1 MAEESQDDKTEE
13 PTARRLEKAKE
24 DGQVLRSQDMTI
36 AAVTA
41 TVIAAMY
48 LGGFWMGPRFVD
60 VFTQALTI
68 PANYA
73 FEENLAVT
81 RLSILA
87 VDSFITVTPVFALA
101 IVAAIGS
108 ATALGG
114 FVFSAKA
121 FAPKAS
127 KLNPIKGM
135 SRIFG
140 LKALVELTK
149 SLLKF
154 MLVAGIG
161 GSYLYFNFDSIMSVG
176 DMPIDAAIAQSVE
189 TVLLGALI
197 ATVALV
203 LIALIDVPYQRYEF
217 IKKLKMTKQEVKDE
231 MKDIEGQPEVRQ
243 RIRAKQREM
252 AQQRQ
257 LDDVP
262 SADVVVTNPQH
273 FAVALVYEMDKEEA
287 PRVVAKGKNFMAKKI
302 RDKAGES
309 GVEIFEAPL
318 LARALYFTSDVGM
331 YIPHGLFHAVAQVI
345 AYVYSLN
352 SVAPGAQ
359 KMTRPKPQVPE
370 ELIFD
375 ESGRR
380 RSQTPPPN
388 SRQ

>member
-36 AAVTA
+36 AAVTV

-60 VFTQALTI
+60 TFTEALTI
-68 PANYA
+68 PSNYA
-73 FEENLAVT
+73 FEANLALN

-87 VDSFITVTPVFALA
+87 LDSFVTVIPVFVLA

-127 KLNPIKGM
+127 KLNPIKCM

-149 SLLKF
+149 ALLKF
-154 MLVAGIG
+154 SLVAGIG
-161 GSYLYFNFDSIMSVG
+161 GSYLYFNFDTIMSVG
-176 DMPIDAAIAQSVE
+176 DMPIDRAIAQSVE
-189 TVLLGALI
+189 TVLLGALV

-217 IKKLKMTKQEVKDE
+217 IKKLKMTKQEIKDE

-302 RDKAGES
+302 RERAGENS
-309 GVEIFEAPL
+309 VEIFEAPL

-352 SVAPGAQ
+352 SVAPDGQ
-359 KMTRPKPQVPE
+359 KMTKPKPNVPE

-380 RSQTPPPN
+380 SSDLGPAH
-388 SRQ
+388 

>member
-1 MAEESQDDKTEE
+1 
-13 PTARRLEKAKE
+13 
-24 DGQVLRSQDMTI
+24 
-36 AAVTA
+36 
-41 TVIAAMY
+41 
-48 LGGFWMGPRFVD
+48 MGPRFVD
-60 VFTQALTI
+60 TFTEALTI
-68 PANYA
+68 PSNYA
-73 FEENLAVT
+73 FEANLALN

-87 VDSFITVTPVFALA
+87 LDSFVTVIPVFVLA

-140 LKALVELTK
+140 LKALVELSK
-149 SLLKF
+149 ALLKF
-154 MLVAGIG
+154 SLVAGIG
-161 GSYLYFNFDSIMSVG
+161 GSYLYFNFDTIMSVG
-176 DMPIDAAIAQSVE
+176 DMPIDRAIAQSVE
-189 TVLLGALI
+189 TVLLGALV

-217 IKKLKMTKQEVKDE
+217 IKKLKMTKQEIKDE

-302 RDKAGES
+302 RERAGENS
-309 GVEIFEAPL
+309 VEIFEAPL

-352 SVAPGAQ
+352 SVAPDGQ
-359 KMTRPKPQVPE
+359 KMTKPKPKVPE

-380 RSQTPPPN
+380 SSDLGPAH
-388 SRQ
+388 

>member
-36 AAVTA
+36 AAVTV

-60 VFTQALTI
+60 TFTEALTI
-68 PANYA
+68 PSNYA
-73 FEENLAVT
+73 FEANLALN

-87 VDSFITVTPVFALA
+87 LDSFVTVIPVFVLA

-140 LKALVELTK
+140 LKALVEFTK
-149 SLLKF
+149 ALLKF
-154 MLVAGIG
+154 SLVAGIG
-161 GSYLYFNFDSIMSVG
+161 GSYLYFNFDTIMSVG
-176 DMPIDAAIAQSVE
+176 DMPIDRAIAQSVE
-189 TVLLGALI
+189 TVLLGALV

-217 IKKLKMTKQEVKDE
+217 IKKLKMTKQEIKDE

-302 RDKAGES
+302 RERAGENS
-309 GVEIFEAPL
+309 VEIFEAPL

-352 SVAPGAQ
+352 SVAPDGQ
-359 KMTRPKPQVPE
+359 KMTKPKPKVPE

-380 RSQTPPPN
+380 SSGLGPAH
-388 SRQ
+388 

>member
-36 AAVTA
+36 AAVTV

-60 VFTQALTI
+60 TFTEALTI
-68 PANYA
+68 PSNYA
-73 FEENLAVT
+73 FEANLALN

-87 VDSFITVTPVFALA
+87 LDSFVTVIPVFVLA

-127 KLNPIKGM
+127 KLNPIKGI

-140 LKALVELTK
+140 LKALVELSK
-149 SLLKF
+149 ALLKF
-154 MLVAGIG
+154 SLVAGIG
-161 GSYLYFNFDSIMSVG
+161 GSYLYFNFDTIMSVG
-176 DMPIDAAIAQSVE
+176 DMPIDRAIAQSVE
-189 TVLLGALI
+189 TVLLGALV

-217 IKKLKMTKQEVKDE
+217 IKKLKMTKQEIKDE

-302 RDKAGES
+302 RERAGENS
-309 GVEIFEAPL
+309 VEIFEAPL

-352 SVAPGAQ
+352 SVAPDGQ
-359 KMTRPKPQVPE
+359 KMTKPKPKVPE

-380 RSQTPPPN
+380 SSDLGPAH
-388 SRQ
+388 

>member
-36 AAVTA
+36 AAVTV

-60 VFTQALTI
+60 TFTEALTI
-68 PANYA
+68 PSNYA
-73 FEENLAVT
+73 FEANLALN

-87 VDSFITVTPVFALA
+87 LDSFVTVIPVFVLA

-127 KLNPIKGM
+127 KLNPINGM

-140 LKALVELTK
+140 LKALVELSK
-149 SLLKF
+149 ALLKF
-154 MLVAGIG
+154 SLVAGIG
-161 GSYLYFNFDSIMSVG
+161 GSYLYFNFDTIMSVG
-176 DMPIDAAIAQSVE
+176 DMPIDRAIAQSVE
-189 TVLLGALI
+189 TVLLGALV

-217 IKKLKMTKQEVKDE
+217 IKKLKMTKQEIKDE

-302 RDKAGES
+302 RERAGENS
-309 GVEIFEAPL
+309 VEIFEAPL

-352 SVAPGAQ
+352 SVAPDGQ
-359 KMTRPKPQVPE
+359 KMTKPKPKVPE

-380 RSQTPPPN
+380 SSDLGPAH
-388 SRQ
+388 

>member
-36 AAVTA
+36 AAVTCS
-41 TVIAAMY
+41 VIASLY
-48 LGGFWMGPRFVD
+48 LGGFWMGPRFVNT
-60 VFTQALTI
+60 FTEALTI

-73 FEENLAVT
+73 FEENLGVE
-81 RLSILA
+81 SF
-87 VDSFITVTPVFALA
+87 VDPHLGQLYNRHSRFALA

-140 LKALVELTK
+140 LKALVELGK
-149 SLLKF
+149 ALAKF
-154 MLVAGIG
+154 SLVASIG
-161 GSYLYFNFDSIMSVG
+161 GGYLYLNFDSILNIGNS
-176 DMPIDAAIAQSVE
+176 PINLAIAESVE
-189 TVLLGALI
+189 TVLLGALV

-203 LIALIDVPYQRYEF
+203 VIAMIDVPYQRYEF
-217 IKKLKMTKQEVKDE
+217 IKKLKMTKQEIKDE
-231 MKDIEGQPEVRQ
+231 MKEVEGQPEVKQ

-262 SADVVVTNPQH
+262 GADVVITNPQH

-287 PRVVAKGKNFMAKKI
+287 PRVVAKGKNFMAKRI
-302 RDKAGES
+302 RES
-309 GVEIFEAPL
+309 ANDNDVEIFEAPL
-318 LARALYFTSDVGM
+318 LARALYFTCDVGM
-331 YIPHGLFHAVAQVI
+331 YIPSGLFHGVAQVI
-345 AYVYSLN
+345 AYVYGLN
-352 SVAPGAQ
+352 SVAPGGQRLA
-359 KMTRPKPQVPE
+359 KPKPQVPE
-370 ELIFD
+370 DLIFD
-375 ESGRR
+375 ETGRR
-380 RSQTPPPN
+380 QPEPSNTKA
-388 SRQ
+388 

>member
-36 AAVTA
+36 AAVTV

-60 VFTQALTI
+60 TFTEALTI
-68 PANYA
+68 PSNYA
-73 FEENLAVT
+73 FEANLALN

-87 VDSFITVTPVFALA
+87 LDSFVTVIPVFVLA

-140 LKALVELTK
+140 LKALVELSK
-149 SLLKF
+149 ALLKF
-154 MLVAGIG
+154 SLVAGIG
-161 GSYLYFNFDSIMSVG
+161 GSYLYFNFDTIMSVG
-176 DMPIDAAIAQSVE
+176 DMPIDRAIAQSVE
-189 TVLLGALI
+189 TVLLGALV

-217 IKKLKMTKQEVKDE
+217 IKKLKMTKQEIKDE

-302 RDKAGES
+302 RERAGENS
-309 GVEIFEAPL
+309 VEIFEAPL

-352 SVAPGAQ
+352 SVAPDGQ
-359 KMTRPKPQVPE
+359 KMTKPKPKVPE

-380 RSQTPPPN
+380 SSDLCPAH
-388 SRQ
+388 

>member
-36 AAVTA
+36 AAVTV

-60 VFTQALTI
+60 AFTEALTI
-68 PANYA
+68 PSNYA
-73 FEENLAVT
+73 FEANLALN

-87 VDSFITVTPVFALA
+87 LDSFVTVIPVFVLA

-149 SLLKF
+149 ALLKF
-154 MLVAGIG
+154 SLVAGIG
-161 GSYLYFNFDSIMSVG
+161 GSYLYFNFDTIMSVG
-176 DMPIDAAIAQSVE
+176 DMPIDRAIAQSVE
-189 TVLLGALI
+189 TVLLGALV

-203 LIALIDVPYQRYEF
+203 LMAVIDVPYQRYEF
-217 IKKLKMTKQEVKDE
+217 IKKLKMTKQEIKDE

-302 RDKAGES
+302 RERAGENS
-309 GVEIFEAPL
+309 VEIFDAPL

-352 SVAPGAQ
+352 SVAPDGQ
-359 KMTRPKPQVPE
+359 KMTKPKPKVPE

-380 RSQTPPPN
+380 SSDLGPAH
-388 SRQ
+388 

>member
-36 AAVTA
+36 AAVTV

-60 VFTQALTI
+60 TFTEALTI
-68 PANYA
+68 PSNYA
-73 FEENLAVT
+73 FEANLALN

-87 VDSFITVTPVFALA
+87 LDSFVTVIPVFVLA

-140 LKALVELTK
+140 LKALVELSK
-149 SLLKF
+149 ALLKF
-154 MLVAGIG
+154 SLVAGIG
-161 GSYLYFNFDSIMSVG
+161 GSYLYFNFDTIMSVG
-176 DMPIDAAIAQSVE
+176 DMPIDRAIAQSVE
-189 TVLLGALI
+189 TVLLGALV

-217 IKKLKMTKQEVKDE
+217 IKKLKMTKQEIKDE

-302 RDKAGES
+302 RERAGENS
-309 GVEIFEAPL
+309 VEIFEAPL
-318 LARALYFTSDVGM
+318 LARALYFTSEVGM

-352 SVAPGAQ
+352 SVAPDGQ
-359 KMTRPKPQVPE
+359 KMTKPKPKVPE

-380 RSQTPPPN
+380 SSDLGPAH
-388 SRQ
+388 

>member
-36 AAVTA
+36 AAVTC
-41 TVIAAMY
+41 TVIGSLY
-48 LGGFWMGPRFVD
+48 LGGFWMGPRFVET
-60 VFTQALTI
+60 FAQALTI

-73 FEENLAVT
+73 FEEDLALN

-87 VDSFITVTPVFALA
+87 LDSFATVIPVFALA
-101 IVAAIGS
+101 IFAAIGS

-135 SRIFG
+135 NRIFG
-140 LKALVELTK
+140 LKALVELGK
-149 SLLKF
+149 ALAKF
-154 MLVAGIG
+154 SLVASIG
-161 GSYLYFNFDSIMSVG
+161 GFYLYFNFDSILKIG
-176 DMPIDAAIAQSVE
+176 DTPINLAIAASVE
-189 TVLLGALI
+189 TVLLGALV

-203 LIALIDVPYQRYEF
+203 IIAMIDVPYQRYEF
-217 IKKLKMTKQEVKDE
+217 IKKLKMTKQEIKDE
-231 MKDIEGQPEVRQ
+231 MKEIEGQPEVKQ

-262 SADVVVTNPQH
+262 GADVVITNPQH

-287 PRVVAKGKNFMAKKI
+287 PRVVAKGKNFMAKRI
-302 RDKAGES
+302 RES
-309 GVEIFEAPL
+309 ANDNAVEIFEAPL
-318 LARALYFTSDVGM
+318 LARALYFTCDVGM
-331 YIPHGLFHAVAQVI
+331 YIPSGLFHAVAQVI
-345 AYVYSLN
+345 AYVYGLN
-352 SVAPGAQ
+352 SVTPDGQ
-359 KMTRPKPQVPE
+359 RVVRPKPQVPE
-370 ELIFD
+370 DLVFD

-380 RSQTPPPN
+380 QSGSADAQAL
-388 SRQ
+388 

>member
-36 AAVTA
+36 AAVTV

-60 VFTQALTI
+60 TFTEALTI
-68 PANYA
+68 PSNYA
-73 FEENLAVT
+73 FEANLALN

-87 VDSFITVTPVFALA
+87 LDSFVTVIPVFVLA

-149 SLLKF
+149 ALLKF
-154 MLVAGIG
+154 SLVAGIG
-161 GSYLYFNFDSIMSVG
+161 GSYLYFNFDTIMSVG
-176 DMPIDAAIAQSVE
+176 DMPIDRAIAQSVE
-189 TVLLGALI
+189 TVLLGALV

-217 IKKLKMTKQEVKDE
+217 IKKLKMTKQEIKDE

-302 RDKAGES
+302 RERAGENS
-309 GVEIFEAPL
+309 VEIFEAPL

-352 SVAPGAQ
+352 SVAPDGQ
-359 KMTRPKPQVPE
+359 KMTKPKPKVPE

-380 RSQTPPPN
+380 SSDLGPTH
-388 SRQ
+388 

>member
-36 AAVTA
+36 AAVTGS
-41 TVIAAMY
+41 VIASLY

-60 VFTQALTI
+60 TFAEALTL

-73 FEENLAVT
+73 FEANLAT
-81 RLSILA
+81 NRLSALSL
-87 VDSFITVTPVFALA
+87 DSFVTVIPVFALA

-140 LKALVELTK
+140 LKALVELGK
-149 SLLKF
+149 SVAKF
-154 MLVAGIG
+154 SLVASIG
-161 GSYLYFNFDSIMSVG
+161 GSYLYFNFDSIMQVG
-176 DMPIDAAIAQSVE
+176 NGPINNAIGQSVE
-189 TVLLGALI
+189 TVLLGALV

-203 LIALIDVPYQRYEF
+203 IIAMIDVPYQRYEF
-217 IKKLKMTKQEVKDE
+217 IKKLKMTKQEIKDE
-231 MKDIEGQPEVRQ
+231 MKDIEGQPEVKQ

-257 LDDVP
+257 LDDV
-262 SADVVVTNPQH
+262 STADVVITNPQH
-273 FAVALVYEMDKEEA
+273 FAVALVYEMDREDA
-287 PRVVAKGKNFMAKKI
+287 PRVLAKGKNFMAKRI
-302 RDKAGES
+302 RERATDNN
-309 GVEIFEAPL
+309 VEIFESPL
-318 LARALYFTSDVGM
+318 LARALYFTCDVGM
-331 YIPHGLFHAVAQVI
+331 YIPAGLFHAVAQVI

-352 SVAPGAQ
+352 SVSADGQ
-359 KMTRPKPQVPE
+359 RMTKPKPQIPDDMV
-370 ELIFD
+370 FD
-375 ESGRR
+375 ESGCRR
-380 RSQTPPPN
+380 ETASPLN
-388 SRQ
+388 

>member
-36 AAVTA
+36 AAVTV

-60 VFTQALTI
+60 TFTEALTI
-68 PANYA
+68 PPNYA
-73 FEENLAVT
+73 FEANLALN

-87 VDSFITVTPVFALA
+87 LDSFVTVIPVFVLA

-140 LKALVELTK
+140 LKALVELSK
-149 SLLKF
+149 ALLKF
-154 MLVAGIG
+154 SLVAGIG
-161 GSYLYFNFDSIMSVG
+161 GSYLYFNFDTIMSVG
-176 DMPIDAAIAQSVE
+176 DMPIDRAIAQSVE
-189 TVLLGALI
+189 TVLLGALV

-217 IKKLKMTKQEVKDE
+217 IKKLKMTKQEIKDE

-302 RDKAGES
+302 RERAGENS
-309 GVEIFEAPL
+309 VEIFEAPL

-352 SVAPGAQ
+352 SVAPDGQ
-359 KMTRPKPQVPE
+359 KMTKPKPKVPE

-380 RSQTPPPN
+380 SSDLGPAH
-388 SRQ
+388 

>member
-36 AAVTA
+36 AAVTGS
-41 TVIAAMY
+41 VIASLY

-60 VFTQALTI
+60 TFAEALTI

-73 FEENLAVT
+73 FEANLAT
-81 RLSILA
+81 NRLSALTL
-87 VDSFITVTPVFALA
+87 DSFVTVIPVFALA

-140 LKALVELTK
+140 LKALVELGK
-149 SLLKF
+149 SVAKF
-154 MLVAGIG
+154 SLVASIG
-161 GSYLYFNFDSIMSVG
+161 GSYLYFNFDSIMQVG
-176 DMPIDAAIAQSVE
+176 NGPINNAIGQSVE
-189 TVLLGALI
+189 TVLLGALV

-203 LIALIDVPYQRYEF
+203 IIAMIDVPYQRYEF
-217 IKKLKMTKQEVKDE
+217 IKKLKMTKQEIKDE
-231 MKDIEGQPEVRQ
+231 MKDIEGQPEVKQ

-262 SADVVVTNPQH
+262 SADVVITNPQH
-273 FAVALVYEMDKEEA
+273 FAVALVYEMDKEDA
-287 PRVVAKGKNFMAKKI
+287 PRVVAKGKNFMAKRI
-302 RDKAGES
+302 RERATDNS
-309 GVEIFEAPL
+309 VEIFESPL
-318 LARALYFTSDVGM
+318 LARALYFTCDVGM
-331 YIPHGLFHAVAQVI
+331 YIPAGLFHAVAQVI

-352 SVAPGAQ
+352 SVSADGQ
-359 KMTRPKPQVPE
+359 RMTKPKPQIPDDMV
-370 ELIFD
+370 FD

-380 RSQTPPPN
+380 RETASPLN
-388 SRQ
+388 

>member
-48 LGGFWMGPRFVD
+48 LGGFWMGPRFVGT
-60 VFTQALTI
+60 FTEALTI
-68 PANYA
+68 PTNYA
-73 FEENLAVT
+73 FEANLALN

-87 VDSFITVTPVFALA
+87 LDSFVTVIPVFVLA
-101 IVAAIGS
+101 IIAAIGS

-149 SLLKF
+149 ALLKF
-154 MLVAGIG
+154 SLVAGIG
-161 GSYLYFNFDSIMSVG
+161 GSYLYFNFDTIMSVG
-176 DMPIDAAIAQSVE
+176 DMPIDTAIAQSVE
-189 TVLLGALI
+189 TVLLGALV

-217 IKKLKMTKQEVKDE
+217 IKKLKMTKQEIKDE

-302 RDKAGES
+302 RERAGENS
-309 GVEIFEAPL
+309 VEIFEAPL

-352 SVAPGAQ
+352 SVAPGGQ
-359 KMTRPKPQVPE
+359 KMTKPKPKVPE

-380 RSQTPPPN
+380 SSDLGPAH
-388 SRQ
+388 

>member
-36 AAVTA
+36 AAVTV

-60 VFTQALTI
+60 TFTEALTI
-68 PANYA
+68 PSNYA
-73 FEENLAVT
+73 FEANLALN

-87 VDSFITVTPVFALA
+87 LDSFVTVIPVFVLA

-140 LKALVELTK
+140 LKALVELSK
-149 SLLKF
+149 ALLKF
-154 MLVAGIG
+154 SLVAGIG
-161 GSYLYFNFDSIMSVG
+161 GSYLYFNFDTIMSVG
-176 DMPIDAAIAQSVE
+176 DMPIDRAIAQSVE
-189 TVLLGALI
+189 TVLLGALV

-217 IKKLKMTKQEVKDE
+217 IKKLKMTKQEIKDE

-302 RDKAGES
+302 RERAGENS
-309 GVEIFEAPL
+309 VEIFEAPL

-352 SVAPGAQ
+352 SVAPDGQ
-359 KMTRPKPQVPE
+359 KMTKPKPKVPE

-380 RSQTPPPN
+380 SSGLGPAH
-388 SRQ
+388 

>member
-36 AAVTA
+36 AAVTV

-60 VFTQALTI
+60 TFTEALTI
-68 PANYA
+68 PSNYA
-73 FEENLAVT
+73 FEANLALN

-87 VDSFITVTPVFALA
+87 LDSFVTVIPVFVLA

-140 LKALVELTK
+140 LKALVELSK
-149 SLLKF
+149 ALLKF
-154 MLVAGIG
+154 SLVAGIG
-161 GSYLYFNFDSIMSVG
+161 GSYLYFNFDTIMSVG
-176 DMPIDAAIAQSVE
+176 DMPIDRAIAQSVE
-189 TVLLGALI
+189 TVLLGALV

-217 IKKLKMTKQEVKDE
+217 IKKLKMTKQEIKDE

-302 RDKAGES
+302 RERAGENS
-309 GVEIFEAPL
+309 VEIFEAPL
-318 LARALYFTSDVGM
+318 LARALYFTSDVGV
-331 YIPHGLFHAVAQVI
+331 YIPPGLFHAVAQVI

-352 SVAPGAQ
+352 SVAPDGQ
-359 KMTRPKPQVPE
+359 KMTKPKPKVPE

-380 RSQTPPPN
+380 SSDLGPAH
-388 SRQ
+388 

>member
-36 AAVTA
+36 AAVTV

-60 VFTQALTI
+60 TFTEALTI
-68 PANYA
+68 PSNYA
-73 FEENLAVT
+73 FEANLALN

-87 VDSFITVTPVFALA
+87 LDSFVTVIPVFVLA

-140 LKALVELTK
+140 LKALVELSK
-149 SLLKF
+149 ALLKF
-154 MLVAGIG
+154 SLVAGIG
-161 GSYLYFNFDSIMSVG
+161 GSYLYFNFDTIMSVG
-176 DMPIDAAIAQSVE
+176 DMPIDRAIAQSVE
-189 TVLLGALI
+189 TVLLGALV

-217 IKKLKMTKQEVKDE
+217 IKKLKMTKQEIKDE

-302 RDKAGES
+302 RERAGENS
-309 GVEIFEAPL
+309 VEIFEAPL

-352 SVAPGAQ
+352 SVAPDGQ
-359 KMTRPKPQVPE
+359 KMTKPKPKVPE

-380 RSQTPPPN
+380 S
-388 SRQ
+388 SDLGLAH

>member
-36 AAVTA
+36 AAVTGS
-41 TVIAAMY
+41 VIASLY

-60 VFTQALTI
+60 TFAEALTI

-73 FEENLAVT
+73 FEANLAT
-81 RLSILA
+81 NRLSALTL
-87 VDSFITVTPVFALA
+87 DSFVTVIPVFALA

-140 LKALVELTK
+140 LKALVELGK
-149 SLLKF
+149 SVAKF
-154 MLVAGIG
+154 SLVASIG
-161 GSYLYFNFDSIMSVG
+161 GFYLYFNFDSIMQVG
-176 DMPIDAAIAQSVE
+176 NGPINNAIGQSVE
-189 TVLLGALI
+189 TVLLGALV

-203 LIALIDVPYQRYEF
+203 IIAMIDVPYQRYEF
-217 IKKLKMTKQEVKDE
+217 IKKLKMTKQEIKDE
-231 MKDIEGQPEVRQ
+231 MKDIEGQPEVKQ

-262 SADVVVTNPQH
+262 SADVVITNPQH
-273 FAVALVYEMDKEEA
+273 FAVALVYEMDKEDA
-287 PRVVAKGKNFMAKKI
+287 PRVVAKGKNFMAKRI
-302 RDKAGES
+302 RERATDNS
-309 GVEIFEAPL
+309 VEIFESPL
-318 LARALYFTSDVGM
+318 LARALYFTCDVGM
-331 YIPHGLFHAVAQVI
+331 YIPAGLFHAVAQVI

-352 SVAPGAQ
+352 SVSADGQ
-359 KMTRPKPQVPE
+359 RMTKPKPQIPDDMV
-370 ELIFD
+370 FD

-380 RSQTPPPN
+380 RETASPLN
-388 SRQ
+388 

>member
-36 AAVTA
+36 AAVTGS
-41 TVIAAMY
+41 VIASLY

-60 VFTQALTI
+60 TFAEALTI

-73 FEENLAVT
+73 FEANLAT
-81 RLSILA
+81 NRLSALTL
-87 VDSFITVTPVFALA
+87 DSFVTVIPVFALA

-140 LKALVELTK
+140 LKALVELGK
-149 SLLKF
+149 SVAKF
-154 MLVAGIG
+154 SLVASIG
-161 GSYLYFNFDSIMSVG
+161 GSYLYFNFDSIMQVG
-176 DMPIDAAIAQSVE
+176 NGPINNAIGQSVE
-189 TVLLGALI
+189 TVLLGALV

-203 LIALIDVPYQRYEF
+203 IIAMIDVPYQRYEF
-217 IKKLKMTKQEVKDE
+217 IKKLKMTKQEIKDE
-231 MKDIEGQPEVRQ
+231 MKDIEGQPEVKQ

-262 SADVVVTNPQH
+262 SADVIITNPQH
-273 FAVALVYEMDKEEA
+273 FAVALVYEMDKEDA
-287 PRVVAKGKNFMAKKI
+287 PRVVAKGKNFMAKRI
-302 RDKAGES
+302 RERATDNS
-309 GVEIFEAPL
+309 VEIFESPL
-318 LARALYFTSDVGM
+318 LARALYFTCDVGM
-331 YIPHGLFHAVAQVI
+331 YIPAGLFHAVAQVI

-352 SVAPGAQ
+352 SVSADGQ
-359 KMTRPKPQVPE
+359 RMTKPKPQIPDDMV
-370 ELIFD
+370 FD

-380 RSQTPPPN
+380 RETASPLN
-388 SRQ
+388 

>member
-36 AAVTA
+36 AAVTV

-48 LGGFWMGPRFVD
+48 LGGFWMGARFVD
-60 VFTQALTI
+60 TFTEALTI
-68 PANYA
+68 PSNYA
-73 FEENLAVT
+73 FEANLALN

-87 VDSFITVTPVFALA
+87 LDSFVTVIPVFVLA

-149 SLLKF
+149 ALLKF
-154 MLVAGIG
+154 SLVAGIG
-161 GSYLYFNFDSIMSVG
+161 GSYLYFNFDTIMSVG
-176 DMPIDAAIAQSVE
+176 DMPINRAIAQSVE
-189 TVLLGALI
+189 TVLLGALV

-217 IKKLKMTKQEVKDE
+217 IKKLKMTKQEIKDE

-302 RDKAGES
+302 RERAGENS
-309 GVEIFEAPL
+309 VEIFEAPL

-352 SVAPGAQ
+352 SVAPDGQ
-359 KMTRPKPQVPE
+359 KMTKPKPKVPE

-380 RSQTPPPN
+380 SSDLGPAH
-388 SRQ
+388 

>member
-36 AAVTA
+36 AAVTV

-60 VFTQALTI
+60 TFTEALTI
-68 PANYA
+68 PSNYA
-73 FEENLAVT
+73 FEANLALN

-87 VDSFITVTPVFALA
+87 LDSFVTVIPVFVLA

-149 SLLKF
+149 ALLKF
-154 MLVAGIG
+154 SLVAGIG
-161 GSYLYFNFDSIMSVG
+161 GSYLYFNFDTIMSVG
-176 DMPIDAAIAQSVE
+176 DMPIDRAIAQSVE
-189 TVLLGALI
+189 TVLLGALV

-217 IKKLKMTKQEVKDE
+217 IKKLKMTKQEIKDE

-302 RDKAGES
+302 RERAGENS
-309 GVEIFEAPL
+309 VEIFEAPL

-352 SVAPGAQ
+352 SVAPDGQ
-359 KMTRPKPQVPE
+359 KMTKPKPKVPE

-380 RSQTPPPN
+380 SSGLGPAH
-388 SRQ
+388 

>member
-36 AAVTA
+36 AAVTV

-60 VFTQALTI
+60 TFTEALTI
-68 PANYA
+68 PSNYA
-73 FEENLAVT
+73 FEANLALN

-87 VDSFITVTPVFALA
+87 LDSFVTVIPVFVLA

-140 LKALVELTK
+140 LKALVELSK
-149 SLLKF
+149 ALLKF
-154 MLVAGIG
+154 SLVAGIG
-161 GSYLYFNFDSIMSVG
+161 GSYLYFNSDTIMSVG
-176 DMPIDAAIAQSVE
+176 DMPIDRAIAQSVE
-189 TVLLGALI
+189 TVLLGALV

-217 IKKLKMTKQEVKDE
+217 IKKLKMTKQEIKDE

-302 RDKAGES
+302 RERAGENS
-309 GVEIFEAPL
+309 VEIFEAPL
-318 LARALYFTSDVGM
+318 LARALYFTSEVGM

-352 SVAPGAQ
+352 SVAPDGQ
-359 KMTRPKPQVPE
+359 KMTKPKPKVPE

-380 RSQTPPPN
+380 SSDLGPAH
-388 SRQ
+388 

>member
-36 AAVTA
+36 AAVTGS
-41 TVIAAMY
+41 VIASLY

-60 VFTQALTI
+60 TFAEALTI

-73 FEENLAVT
+73 FEANLAT
-81 RLSILA
+81 NRLSALTL
-87 VDSFITVTPVFALA
+87 DSFVTVIPVFALA

-140 LKALVELTK
+140 LKALVELGK
-149 SLLKF
+149 SVAKF
-154 MLVAGIG
+154 SLVASIG
-161 GSYLYFNFDSIMSVG
+161 GSYLYFNFDSIMQVG
-176 DMPIDAAIAQSVE
+176 NGPINNAIGQSVE
-189 TVLLGALI
+189 TVLLGALV

-203 LIALIDVPYQRYEF
+203 IIAMIDVPYQRYEF
-217 IKKLKMTKQEVKDE
+217 IKKLKMTKQEIKDE
-231 MKDIEGQPEVRQ
+231 MKDIEGQPEVKQ

-262 SADVVVTNPQH
+262 SADVVITNPQH
-273 FAVALVYEMDKEEA
+273 FAVALVYEMDKEDA
-287 PRVVAKGKNFMAKKI
+287 PRIVAKGKNFMAKRI
-302 RDKAGES
+302 RERATDNS
-309 GVEIFEAPL
+309 VEIFESPL
-318 LARALYFTSDVGM
+318 LARALYFTCDVGM
-331 YIPHGLFHAVAQVI
+331 YIPAGLFHAVAQVI

-352 SVAPGAQ
+352 SVSADGQ
-359 KMTRPKPQVPE
+359 RMNKPKPQIPDDMV
-370 ELIFD
+370 FD

-380 RSQTPPPN
+380 RETASPLN
-388 SRQ
+388 

>member
-36 AAVTA
+36 AAVTV

-60 VFTQALTI
+60 TFTEALTI
-68 PANYA
+68 PSNYA
-73 FEENLAVT
+73 FEANLALN

-87 VDSFITVTPVFALA
+87 LDSFVTVIPVFVLA

-149 SLLKF
+149 ALLKF
-154 MLVAGIG
+154 SLVAGIG
-161 GSYLYFNFDSIMSVG
+161 GSYLYFNFDTIMSVG
-176 DMPIDAAIAQSVE
+176 DMPIDRAIAQSVE
-189 TVLLGALI
+189 TVLLGALV

-217 IKKLKMTKQEVKDE
+217 IKKLKMTKQEIKDE

-302 RDKAGES
+302 RERAGENS
-309 GVEIFEAPL
+309 VEIFDAPL

-352 SVAPGAQ
+352 SVAPDGQ
-359 KMTRPKPQVPE
+359 KMTKPKPKVPE

-380 RSQTPPPN
+380 SSDLGPAH
-388 SRQ
+388 

>member
-60 VFTQALTI
+60 AFTEALTI

-73 FEENLAVT
+73 FEANLALN

-87 VDSFITVTPVFALA
+87 LDSFVTVVPVFVLA
-101 IVAAIGS
+101 IIAAIGS

-154 MLVAGIG
+154 SLVAGIG
-161 GSYLYFNFDSIMSVG
+161 GSYLYFNFDTIMSVG
-176 DMPIDAAIAQSVE
+176 DMPIDRAIALCVE
-189 TVLLGALI
+189 TVLLGALV

-217 IKKLKMTKQEVKDE
+217 IKKLKMTKQEIKDE

-302 RDKAGES
+302 RDRAGES
-309 GVEIFEAPL
+309 SVEIFEAPL

-352 SVAPGAQ
+352 SVAPGGQ
-359 KMTRPKPQVPE
+359 KMTKPKPKVPE

-380 RSQTPPPN
+380 SSDTGPAH
-388 SRQ
+388 

>member
-1 MAEESQDDKTEE
+1 
-13 PTARRLEKAKE
+13 
-24 DGQVLRSQDMTI
+24 VLRSQDMTI
-36 AAVTA
+36 AAVTV

-60 VFTQALTI
+60 TFTEALTI
-68 PANYA
+68 PPNYA
-73 FEENLAVT
+73 FEANLALN

-87 VDSFITVTPVFALA
+87 LDSFVTVIPVFVLA

-140 LKALVELTK
+140 LKALVELSK
-149 SLLKF
+149 ALLKF
-154 MLVAGIG
+154 SLVAGIG
-161 GSYLYFNFDSIMSVG
+161 GSYLYFNFDTIMSVG
-176 DMPIDAAIAQSVE
+176 DMPIDRAIAQSVE
-189 TVLLGALI
+189 TVLLGALV

-217 IKKLKMTKQEVKDE
+217 IKKLKMTKQEIKDE

-302 RDKAGES
+302 RERAGENS
-309 GVEIFEAPL
+309 VEIFEAPL

-352 SVAPGAQ
+352 SVAPDGQ
-359 KMTRPKPQVPE
+359 KMTKPKPKVPE

-380 RSQTPPPN
+380 SSDLGPAH
-388 SRQ
+388 

>member
-36 AAVTA
+36 AAVTGS
-41 TVIAAMY
+41 VIASLY

-60 VFTQALTI
+60 TFAEALTL

-73 FEENLAVT
+73 FEANLAT
-81 RLSILA
+81 NRLSALSL
-87 VDSFITVTPVFALA
+87 DSFVTVIPVFALA

-140 LKALVELTK
+140 LKALVELGK
-149 SLLKF
+149 SVAKF
-154 MLVAGIG
+154 SLVASIG
-161 GSYLYFNFDSIMSVG
+161 GSYLYFNFDSIMQVG
-176 DMPIDAAIAQSVE
+176 NGPINNAIGQSVE
-189 TVLLGALI
+189 TVLLGALV

-203 LIALIDVPYQRYEF
+203 IIAMIDVPYQRYEF
-217 IKKLKMTKQEVKDE
+217 IKKLKMTKQEIKDE
-231 MKDIEGQPEVRQ
+231 MKDIEGQPEVKQ

-257 LDDVP
+257 LDEVP
-262 SADVVVTNPQH
+262 SADVVITNPQH
-273 FAVALVYEMDKEEA
+273 FAVALVYEMDKEDA
-287 PRVVAKGKNFMAKKI
+287 PRVVAKGKNFMAKRI
-302 RDKAGES
+302 RERATDNS
-309 GVEIFEAPL
+309 VEIFESPL
-318 LARALYFTSDVGM
+318 LARALYFTCDVGM
-331 YIPHGLFHAVAQVI
+331 YIPAGLFHAVAQVI

-352 SVAPGAQ
+352 SVSADGQ
-359 KMTRPKPQVPE
+359 RMTKPKPQIPDDMV
-370 ELIFD
+370 FD
-375 ESGRR
+375 ESGCRR
-380 RSQTPPPN
+380 ETASPLN
-388 SRQ
+388 

>member
-36 AAVTA
+36 AAVTVS
-41 TVIAAMY
+41 VIAALY
-48 LGGFWMGPRFVD
+48 LGGFWMGPRFVET
-60 VFTQALTI
+60 FTGALTI
-68 PANYA
+68 PANYV
-73 FEENLAVT
+73 FEPNLALN

-87 VDSFITVTPVFALA
+87 MDSFVTVVPVFALA
-101 IVAAIGS
+101 VVAAIGS

-154 MLVAGIG
+154 SLVAGIG
-161 GSYLYFNFDSIMSVG
+161 GAYLYFNFDSIMSIG
-176 DMPIDAAIAQSVE
+176 DMPIDGAIAQSVE
-189 TVLLGALI
+189 TVLLGALV

-217 IKKLKMTKQEVKDE
+217 IKKLKMTKQEIKDE

-287 PRVVAKGKNFMAKKI
+287 PRVVARGKNFMAKKI
-302 RDKAGES
+302 REKAGES

-331 YIPHGLFHAVAQVI
+331 YIPQGLFHAVAQVI

-352 SVAPGAQ
+352 SVAPGGQ
-359 KMTRPKPQVPE
+359 KMTKPKPQVPQ

-380 RSQTPPPN
+380 SEPQV
-388 SRQ
+388 SAH

>member
-36 AAVTA
+36 AAVTV

-60 VFTQALTI
+60 TFTEALTI
-68 PANYA
+68 PSNYA
-73 FEENLAVT
+73 FEANLALN

-87 VDSFITVTPVFALA
+87 LDSFVTVIPVFVLA

-127 KLNPIKGM
+127 KLNPSKGM

-149 SLLKF
+149 ALLKF
-154 MLVAGIG
+154 SLVAGIG
-161 GSYLYFNFDSIMSVG
+161 GSYLYFNFDTIMSVG
-176 DMPIDAAIAQSVE
+176 DMPIDRAIAQSVE
-189 TVLLGALI
+189 TVLLGALV

-217 IKKLKMTKQEVKDE
+217 IKKLKMTKQEIKDE

-302 RDKAGES
+302 RERAGENS
-309 GVEIFEAPL
+309 VEIFEAPL

-352 SVAPGAQ
+352 SVAPDGQ
-359 KMTRPKPQVPE
+359 KMTKPKPKVPE

-380 RSQTPPPN
+380 SSDLGPAH
-388 SRQ
+388 

>member
-36 AAVTA
+36 AAVTV

-48 LGGFWMGPRFVD
+48 LGGFWMGPRSVD
-60 VFTQALTI
+60 TFTEALTI
-68 PANYA
+68 PSNYA
-73 FEENLAVT
+73 FEANLALN

-87 VDSFITVTPVFALA
+87 LDSFVTVIPVFVLA

-140 LKALVELTK
+140 LKALVELSK
-149 SLLKF
+149 ALLKF
-154 MLVAGIG
+154 SLVAGIG
-161 GSYLYFNFDSIMSVG
+161 GSYLYFNFDTIMSVG
-176 DMPIDAAIAQSVE
+176 DMPIDRAIAQSVE
-189 TVLLGALI
+189 TALLGALV

-217 IKKLKMTKQEVKDE
+217 IKKLKMTKQEIKDE

-273 FAVALVYEMDKEEA
+273 FAVALVYEMDNEEA

-302 RDKAGES
+302 RERAGENS
-309 GVEIFEAPL
+309 VEIFEAPL

-352 SVAPGAQ
+352 SVAPDGQ
-359 KMTRPKPQVPE
+359 KMTKPKPKVPE

-380 RSQTPPPN
+380 SSDLGPAH
-388 SRQ
+388 